1 MGWEGAKKREIE
13 RQLLCEYKACSGY
26 KRHTDISLG
35 RVYWQLMSRM
45 DGNIITASLEKN
57 VRNRRTE

>member
-13 RQLLCEYKACSGY
+13 HRLSCECKACSGY
-26 KRHTDISLG
+26 KRHTFISPW

-45 DGNIITASLEKN
+45 DGNIITASLKN
-57 VRNRRTE
+57 VQNRRTE